1 MFIKCEKC
9 GAIFNIDA
17 SLIKPGQRLRCSGCN
32 YIFKYEPVQEGQ
44 KKEPAPLQSELPR
57 IVVQSPVEQEPLSSA
72 VNAPQ
77 FDRAPA
83 VEKTPEPTIRSFDSV
98 SSEQPANQS
107 PSVFNQSADEIIH
120 DKEEKNTQNAESAS
134 NNIPPVSVPEEF
146 KPVANAPK
154 SIPFL
159 WILLTLIA
167 LISVG
172 VGVLFLIPETLKQ
185 TVFLEKEIQ
194 QPVPPLPALDV
205 IDTSFRIVPDQQN
218 GVRLLVQG
226 ALFNPADKTQAT
238 HSFWIELFDAN
249 NTLIYTQEIIPVQK
263 KIMGKSTLPFYT
275 EITPVPDTVK
285 RMDIV
290 FK

>member
-1 MFIKCEKC
+1 M
-9 GAIFNIDA
+9 
-17 SLIKPGQRLRCSGCN
+17 
-32 YIFKYEPVQEGQ
+32 
-44 KKEPAPLQSELPR
+44 
-57 IVVQSPVEQEPLSSA
+57 
-72 VNAPQ
+72 
-77 FDRAPA
+77 
-83 VEKTPEPTIRSFDSV
+83 
-98 SSEQPANQS
+98 
-107 PSVFNQSADEIIH
+107 
-120 DKEEKNTQNAESAS
+120 
-134 NNIPPVSVPEEF
+134 
-146 KPVANAPK
+146 ANAPK

-285 RMDIV
+285 THGHCFQRDRFSHFGWLFVSVGAHAFCPLGDAAARKNGLESAISLYTQCALAQNDDETQLMLARYYQRQKNTTQSLFYYHLAADNGNAV
-290 FK
+290 AQTELAVLLLDLDKDLLPANKFWLLRHD